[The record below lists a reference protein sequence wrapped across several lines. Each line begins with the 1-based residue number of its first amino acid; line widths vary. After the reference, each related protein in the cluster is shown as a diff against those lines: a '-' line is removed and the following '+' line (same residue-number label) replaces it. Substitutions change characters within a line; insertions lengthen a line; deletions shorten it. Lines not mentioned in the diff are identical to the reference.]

1 MNDAAQ
7 IRRCSGALRAKH
19 SRLRPS
25 FLPPPPAHRQNLK
38 ISNREPLRLEIRLTH
53 TKQTLHHHSNRENN
67 ASLLNRDQPSRR
79 RNLIISNREPLRL
92 EIPLTHRKQ
101 TIHDLSNRENK
112 AWFSN
117 DHHPANIHPS
127 APALRKMRR
136 NLRIFQGKGAIEL
149 PQKVLR
155 LEKNLSFISNNLQ
168 EFQLNPCFG

>member
-1 MNDAAQ
+1 MSDAVQ
-7 IRRCSGALRAKH
+7 IRRRSGALRANH
-19 SRLRPS
+19 FRLQPS
-25 FLPPPPAHRQNLK
+25 FLQPPHAHRQILK

-117 DHHPANIHPS
+117 DHHLANIHPP
-127 APALRKMRR
+127 APALRKRRR
-136 NLRIFQGKGAIEL
+136 NLRVFQGTGAIEL
-149 PQKVLR
+149 HQKVFR
-155 LEKNLSFISNNLQ
+155 LGKKSAVY
-168 EFQLNPCFG
+168 FQ